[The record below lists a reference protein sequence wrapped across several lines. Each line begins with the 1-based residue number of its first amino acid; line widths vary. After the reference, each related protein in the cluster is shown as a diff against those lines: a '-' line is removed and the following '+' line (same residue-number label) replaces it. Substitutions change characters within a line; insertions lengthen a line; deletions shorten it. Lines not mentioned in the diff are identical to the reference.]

1 MPESLR
7 VFLADPLTL
16 PLSWMASIAIA
27 VAVVILLEILNRW
40 LFQWLQ
46 RFASRTET
54 KLDDLLI
61 KQMRWPAQ
69 ALVFLVAMHVL
80 FTLRGGESETGS
92 KVVTVVELLLV
103 AYLVIEALEMAV
115 IHYWLAERKK
125 VQVPNV
131 VRHLILVVV
140 YGVAVLSIITG
151 VTGVNVVPLLATSTV
166 ITVVMGLALQDTLG
180 NLFAGLA
187 LSLEKPFREGDW
199 ITVDGIEGRV
209 EHMGWRATHL
219 RTFTRDVMVF
229 PNSILGKAKVQNF
242 DRPEK
247 LTGRN
252 VEVPVALHA
261 TPADV
266 EAALAAAVARVPALL
281 GEPAS
286 KAWFVG
292 TTPLFHR
299 YVMRIW
305 VADFATHDDAE
316 SDFMKALFLEL
327 RARGLALVAGG
338 EAGVGVEGMAGGTIV
353 ATVPR

>member
-1 MPESLR
+1 MSDAVR
-7 VFLADPLTL
+7 AFFTDHFTL
-16 PLSWMASIAIA
+16 PLSWTWAIA
-27 VAVVILLEILNRW
+27 VAAVVVLVLEVLNRQV
-40 LFQWLQ
+40 FRWLQ
-46 RFASRTET
+46 RLVGRTQT
-54 KLDDLLI
+54 TLDDLLV

-69 ALVFLVAMHVL
+69 ALVFLIALHVL

-103 AYLVIEALEMAV
+103 ADLVIESLEMAV
-115 IHYWLAERKK
+115 IHYWLGERKK
-125 VQVPNV
+125 VAVPPV

-140 YGVAVLSIITG
+140 YAVAGLSIITG

-199 ITVDGIEGRV
+199 IYVDGIEGRV

-219 RTFTRDVMVF
+219 RTFTRDVLVF

-252 VEVPVALHA
+252 VEALVALDA
-261 TPADV
+261 SPADV
-266 EAALAAAVARVPALL
+266 EAALQAAVARVPALL
-281 GEPAS
+281 PEPAS
-286 KAWFVG
+286 KAWLVAV
-292 TTPLFHR
+292 TPLFQR
-299 YVMRIW
+299 YVMRVW
-305 VADFATHDDAE
+305 VGDFATHDDAE
-316 SDFMKALFLEL
+316 SDFLKALLLEL
-327 RARGLALVAGG
+327 RARGLALSSGAAEPALDAQGAVVASLPP
-338 EAGVGVEGMAGGTIV
+338 
-353 ATVPR
+353 PR

>member
-1 MPESLR
+1 MSESLR
-7 VFLADPLTL
+7 AFFAEHLTL
-16 PLSWMASIAIA
+16 PFSWTGAVA
-27 VAVVILLEILNRW
+27 VAVVVVVALELLNRQ
-40 LFQWLQ
+40 LFLWLQ
-46 RFASRTET
+46 RLVERTDTE
-54 KLDDLLI
+54 LDDLLV

-69 ALVFLVAMHVL
+69 ALVFLIAMHVL

-92 KVVTVVELLLV
+92 KAVTIVELLLV

-115 IHYWLAERKK
+115 IHYWLGERKK
-125 VQVPNV
+125 VKVPNV

-140 YGVAVLSIITG
+140 YGVAVLSIVTG

-166 ITVVMGLALQDTLG
+166 ITVVLGLALQDTLG

-199 ITVDGIEGRV
+199 IYVDGIEGRI

-219 RTFTRDVMVF
+219 RTFTRDVLVF
-229 PNSILGKAKVQNF
+229 PNSVLSKAKVQNF

-261 TPADV
+261 TPAEV
-266 EAALAAAVARVPALL
+266 EAALHAAVAKTAALL
-281 GEPAS
+281 AEPPS
-286 KAWFVG
+286 KAWFVA
-292 TTPLFHR
+292 TTPLYHR

-305 VADFATHDDAE
+305 VPDFATHDDAE

-327 RARGLALVAGG
+327 RARGLALVEGRAGASVDG
-338 EAGVGVEGMAGGTIV
+338 QGNVV
-353 ATVPR
+353 ATPPPR

>member
-1 MPESLR
+1 MSESLR
-7 VFLADPLTL
+7 AFFVDHLTL
-16 PLSWMASIAIA
+16 PLSWTAA
-27 VAVVILLEILNRW
+27 VAVAVLVVVMLEVLNRW

-46 RFASRTET
+46 RLVGRTAT
-54 KLDDLLI
+54 QLDDLLV

-69 ALVFLVAMHVL
+69 ALVFLIAMHVL

-92 KVVTVVELLLV
+92 KVVTVVELMLV

-115 IHYWLAERKK
+115 IHYWLGERKK
-125 VQVPNV
+125 VQVPPV
-131 VRHLILVVV
+131 IRHLILVVV

-199 ITVDGIEGRV
+199 ILVDGVEGRV

-219 RTFTRDVMVF
+219 KTFTRDLVVF
-229 PNSILGKAKVQNF
+229 PNSILGKARVQNF
-242 DRPEK
+242 DRPQK
-247 LTGRN
+247 MTGRN
-252 VEVPVALHA
+252 VDVPVALHA
-261 TPADV
+261 SPADV
-266 EAALAAAVARVPALL
+266 ESALQAAVARVPALL
-281 GEPAS
+281 AEPTS
-286 KAWFVG
+286 KAWFVT

-305 VADFATHDDAE
+305 VDDFAIHDDAE
-316 SDFMKALFLEL
+316 SDFMKALFVEL
-327 RARGLALVAGG
+327 RERGLALTNPVG
-338 EAGVGVEGMAGGTIV
+338 GVGVDASGNADVIV
-353 ATVPR
+353 GVRR

>member
-1 MPESLR
+1 MTESFRAL
-7 VFLADPLTL
+7 LAEHLTL
-16 PLSWMASIAIA
+16 PLSWTWALS
-27 VAVVILLEILNRW
+27 VAVVVVVVLEVLNRW

-46 RFASRTET
+46 RLVGRTQT
-54 KLDDLLI
+54 TLDDLLV

-69 ALVFLVAMHVL
+69 ALVFLIALHVL

-92 KVVTVVELLLV
+92 KVVTIVELLLV
-103 AYLVIEALEMAV
+103 AYLVIESLEMAV

-131 VRHLILVVV
+131 IRHLILVVV

-166 ITVVMGLALQDTLG
+166 ITVVLGLALQDTLG

-199 ITVDGIEGRV
+199 ILVDGIEGRV
-209 EHMGWRATHL
+209 ELMGWRATHL
-219 RTFTRDVMVF
+219 RTFTRDLLVF
-229 PNSILGKAKVQNF
+229 PNSVLGKAKVQNF
-242 DRPEK
+242 YRPEQ

-261 TPADV
+261 TPAEV
-266 EAALAAAVARVPALL
+266 EAALQAAIARVPALL
-281 GEPAS
+281 PEPAS
-286 KAWFVG
+286 KAWFVA
-292 TTPLFHR
+292 TTPLYHR

-305 VADFATHDDAE
+305 VGDFATHDDAE

-327 RARGLALVAGG
+327 RQRGLALAPTTAVVA
-338 EAGVGVEGMAGGTIV
+338 AVDGT
-353 ATVPR
+353 RG